1 MNLHKE
7 NIFFTMNQLL
17 TSKQVMKLLSIK
29 SETTLIKYE
38 KEGIIKVAK
47 RFGNQKRYS
56 ANHIAKIIGN

>member
-1 MNLHKE
+1 MNK
-7 NIFFTMNQLL
+7 FL
-17 TSKQVMKLLSIK
+17 TSKEVMELLSIK

-38 KEGIIKVAK
+38 KEGLIKVAK